1 MPKNFGL
8 YETNIFYRSLR
19 DERVNKLMNMW
30 ANELINNSHRDQLSL
45 TYCIWKL
52 NCKDIARIDYL
63 YDEDNNNLY
72 LNEINT
78 IPGVTNT
85 SMYIKLLEYDG
96 NSINYIINELIEKN
110 KR

>member
-19 DERVNKLMNMW
+19 DEGVNKLMDMW

-52 NCKDIARIDYL
+52 NCKDIIS
-63 YDEDNNNLY
+63 EFDNSNFKKY
-72 LNEINT
+72 C
-78 IPGVTNT
+78 
-85 SMYIKLLEYDG
+85 KLLKHKPAK
-96 NSINYIINELIEKN
+96 I
-110 KR
+110 